1 MGSITQGINNWDD
14 DGQAADHAV
23 RRLMEEFGAEWRSR
37 ALSRLRSDR
46 RRAMDEDDLVQEAFV
61 ALAQALRR
69 SEGQA
74 DQAQFENRS
83 KIRNFINRVIFRK
96 AVTHARKSRRV
107 RGESV
112 MGGGSDSSS
121 SSRPMERRTGNELDP
136 TEMAIVTEVLE
147 SLDEQERDVVERW
160 LDGQSLRSIAEE
172 LSVTIWSVRCV
183 LAKLNLDES

>member
-23 RRLMEEFGAEWRSR
+23 RRLMEEFGDEWRSR

-69 SEGQA
+69 AEGKAEQA
-74 DQAQFENRS
+74 HFEDRG

-96 AVTHARKSRRV
+96 AVTHARKTGRV
-107 RGESV
+107 RGESA
-112 MGGGSDSSS
+112 MGGGADSAST
-121 SSRPMERRTGNELDP
+121 SRPMERRTGNELDP
-136 TEMAIVTEVLE
+136 TEMAIVAEVLE
-147 SLDEQERDVVERW
+147 SLDENERDVVERW
-160 LDGQSLRSIAEE
+160 LNGQSLRSIAEE

-183 LAKLNLDES
+183 LAKLNLDE